1 MEIKKLRT
9 EMKMSQKQ
17 FAEYFEI
24 PIRTIQCWEIGQ
36 RTPPVYIP
44 KLLERVW
51 NLEIANQ

>member
-36 RTPPVYIP
+36 RTPPDYIP